1 MPLYGTRY
9 VFNLSFFRFWVVWSF
24 LWAICA
30 AATIMIMPIYQGRH
44 TLAMFMRRFIL
55 RRDSGVIVGMA
66 SADSGSDEKIGSGSL
81 EQVKEGGKAEAIS
94 I

>member
-9 VFNLSFFRFWVVWSF
+9 IFNLSFFRFWVVWTF

-44 TLAMFMRRFIL
+44 TLAMFVRRFIL
-55 RRDSGVIVGMA
+55 RRNMSAIVGVA
-66 SADSGSDEKIGSGSL
+66 SADSGSDEKIGNGSL
-81 EQVKEGGKAEAIS
+81 GPEKKGRKTKAVS